1 MCRKTLEFD
10 AEYKQLIRMMED
22 LSLRVP
28 DVMMEDLS
36 TESVYA
42 SADNEYKYM
51 KLILK
56 MNALMMNAHS
66 LRVEKTTE
74 HWKSNTNIH
83 LIDYLIHKHDPMMTG
98 RKWGIALIDLV
109 VDVQRNLGYSEHG
122 LVFRY
127 EGFYY
132 LLPGDIIDN
141 VLDEVGHKDAD
152 SVKCWLTDMWI
163 VLENVLGRRVT
174 HD

>member
-28 DVMMEDLS
+28 DEMMEDLSLRVPDVMMEDLS
-36 TESVYA
+36 
-42 SADNEYKYM
+42 
-51 KLILK
+51 
-56 MNALMMNAHS
+56 
-66 LRVEKTTE
+66 LRVPDEKTKE
-74 HWKSNTNIH
+74 YWMSNTNIH